1 MAAIAFDTL
10 KFARRLMDAGMP
22 EEQAEVQAELMAE
35 AFVFNMDSLVTR
47 DYLDARLDARFAEQ
61 DARIDARFAEQDA
74 RIEAR
79 FAEQGARFEARFT
92 EQDTR
97 FEQLDT
103 RLNSGIS
110 EHAAHL
116 GSIEERIDKQK
127 TSLTG
132 LIDDRYNELKA
143 MFLEK
148 NAHNEVRFTEIHGQ
162 LKLHTWILG
171 AIAASTVLPLLHSL
185 FSL

>member
-10 KFARRLMDAGMP
+10 KFARRLKEAGVP

-61 DARIDARFAEQDA
+61 DARI
-74 RIEAR
+74 EAR
-79 FAEQGARFEARFT
+79 FAEQSARFEARFT